1 MGKKIK
7 SWMRPTEAASEKH
20 QESKKLISWNKKFQL
35 FDLRFKC
42 PVHPWRL
49 LQFGLAKQV
58 CLPECRHCTL
68 GICWPMFHQQSNHV
82 KFNRVKV
89 QQKQLVSVNFSIL
102 THLHNWFLK
111 KLTNSYLYAE
121 MVESVSAR
129 VDALG
134 ILVKHLL
141 QANIAGFE
149 VLDKNGLEN

>member
-1 MGKKIK
+1 
-7 SWMRPTEAASEKH
+7 
-20 QESKKLISWNKKFQL
+20 
-35 FDLRFKC
+35 
-42 PVHPWRL
+42 
-49 LQFGLAKQV
+49 
-58 CLPECRHCTL
+58 
-68 GICWPMFHQQSNHV
+68 MFHQQSNPV